1 MDKSLQP
8 TEENI
13 IEYKNKYHEI
23 ENAKNKHLCLDPI
36 TNLPISYSSLSRKKQ
51 TKEEYKNIILKDCI
65 ITDEKELEYYT
76 NLRNNIRTMPYTY
89 ANAKERRIAWEE
101 KNREKRKIEM

>member
-36 TNLPISYSSLSRKKQ
+36 TNLPISYSSLSRKNKR
-51 TKEEYKNIILKDCI
+51 KKNI
-65 ITDEKELEYYT
+65 
-76 NLRNNIRTMPYTY
+76 
-89 ANAKERRIAWEE
+89 
-101 KNREKRKIEM
+101 KI